1 MFWRR
6 NIPGEG
12 DRERLLL
19 AYQIAIDIGKG
30 RFPINKELA
39 LELSALMSQVRK
51 RKLTIIST
59 KYLIFE
65 SYEIISSNILQ
76 IFRSILVIY
85 HLTLKRRPRV
95 QSQQ

>member
-19 AYQIAIDIGKG
+19 AYQVAIDIGKG

-39 LELSALMSQVRK
+39 LELSALMSQVRGK
-51 RKLTIIST
+51 IKTIFLS
-59 KYLIFE
+59 KNYANCNF
-65 SYEIISSNILQ
+65 
-76 IFRSILVIY
+76 
-85 HLTLKRRPRV
+85 
-95 QSQQ
+95 

>member
-19 AYQIAIDIGKG
+19 AYQVAIDIGKG

-39 LELSALMSQVRK
+39 LELSALMSQVRG
-51 RKLTIIST
+51 RI
-59 KYLIFE
+59 
-65 SYEIISSNILQ
+65 
-76 IFRSILVIY
+76 
-85 HLTLKRRPRV
+85 
-95 QSQQ
+95 

>member
-19 AYQIAIDIGKG
+19 AYQVAIDIGKG

-39 LELSALMSQVRK
+39 LELSALMSQVSGSIK
-51 RKLTIIST
+51 TIFLS
-59 KYLIFE
+59 KNYSRNL
-65 SYEIISSNILQ
+65 
-76 IFRSILVIY
+76 
-85 HLTLKRRPRV
+85 
-95 QSQQ
+95 